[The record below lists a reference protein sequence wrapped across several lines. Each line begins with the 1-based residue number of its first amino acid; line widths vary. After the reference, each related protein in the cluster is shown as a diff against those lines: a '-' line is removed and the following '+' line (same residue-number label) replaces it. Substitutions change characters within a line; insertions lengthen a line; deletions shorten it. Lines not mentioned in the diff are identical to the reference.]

1 MVKTAKPLL
10 RIFCYMPTPRVWK
23 STITARF
30 LDINIELRGTK
41 PTEIKDWLWD
51 FDARPLT
58 KEDKVKLA
66 DKTTKGRTGF
76 SIKLYKTA
84 SFLATQPYGTIPA
97 AFSPDG
103 KIGIFESN
111 SIMRLVARLKTKN
124 NTLYGSTPYE
134 SSRIDGFLDAS
145 LIFAR
150 SSQKYLLSINNNSVN
165 KTIRNEA
172 KEAYISYMTGIE
184 NALRENKKNGFITS
198 KNITLADICF
208 FCEFS
213 LFYREIIPL
222 NTPKNGINSI
232 INELGPK
239 FFNLSIKLSSVL
251 FKRGT
256 SITVMT
262 LSTHESFSILVLETF
277 SLINIFLLY
286 LL

>member
-1 MVKTAKPLL
+1 MVKNSNSLL
-10 RIFCYMPTPRVWK
+10 RLFCYLPTPRIWK
-23 STITARF
+23 STIAARF

-41 PTEIKDWLWD
+41 PTEVKDWLWD

-58 KEDKVKLA
+58 DEDKTRLA
-66 DKTTKGRTGF
+66 DKTTTGKTGF
-76 SIKLYKTA
+76 SIKLYKTDA
-84 SFLATQPYGTIPA
+84 FLASQPYGTIPA

-124 NTLYGSTPYE
+124 NTLYGSNPYE
-134 SSRIDGFLDAS
+134 SSRIDSFLDTS

-150 SSQKYLLSINNNSVN
+150 SSQKYLLSLNNNSIN

-172 KEAYISYMTGIE
+172 KEAYITYMTGIE
-184 NALRENKKNGFITS
+184 NALRENKKYGFITS

-222 NTPKNGINSI
+222 NKPIKGINSI
-232 INELGPK
+232 INEIESKP
-239 FFNLSIKLSSVL
+239 FNLSINHFKQLRKHPNFKIDAQKYLKNIEKKL
-251 FKRGT
+251 T
-256 SITVMT
+256 
-262 LSTHESFSILVLETF
+262 
-277 SLINIFLLY
+277 
-286 LL
+286 

>member
-1 MVKTAKPLL
+1 MVKPTKPLL
-10 RIFCYMPTPRVWK
+10 RIFCYFPTPRIWK

-30 LDINIELRGTK
+30 LNINIELRGTK
-41 PTEIKDWLWD
+41 PNEIKDWLWD

-58 KEDKVKLA
+58 KEDKAKLA

-76 SIKLYKTA
+76 SIKLYKTDD
-84 SFLATQPYGTIPA
+84 FLSTQPYGTIPA

-111 SIMRLVARLKTKN
+111 SIMRLVARLKTKK
-124 NTLYGSTPYE
+124 NTIYGTTPYE
-134 SSRIDGFLDAS
+134 SSRIDSFLDAA

-150 SSQKYLLSINNNSVN
+150 SSQKYLLSINNSSVT
-165 KTIRNEA
+165 KAIRNEA
-172 KEAYISYMTGIE
+172 KEAYINYMTGIE
-184 NALRENKKNGFITS
+184 NALRDNKKNGYITT

-222 NTPKNGINSI
+222 NNSKKRINSI

-239 FFNLSIKLSSVL
+239 SFNLSIKH
-251 FKRGT
+251 FKKLRNHPYFKTDAKKYLG
-256 SITVMT
+256 
-262 LSTHESFSILVLETF
+262 
-277 SLINIFLLY
+277 NIEKKLT
-286 LL
+286 

>member
-1 MVKTAKPLL
+1 MVKNSETLL
-10 RIFCYMPTPRVWK
+10 RIFCYLPTPRIWK
-23 STITARF
+23 PTIAARF
-30 LDINIELRGTK
+30 LDIGIELRGTK
-41 PTEIKDWLWD
+41 PTDIKDWLWD

-58 KEDKVKLA
+58 DKDKIELVN
-66 DKTTKGRTGF
+66 KTTQGKTGF
-76 SIKLYKTA
+76 SIKLYKTDA
-84 SFLATQPYGTIPA
+84 FLATQPYGTIPA

-134 SSRIDGFLDAS
+134 SSRIDSFLDAS

-150 SSQKYLLSINNNSVN
+150 SSQKYLLSINNNSLN

-172 KEAYISYMTGIE
+172 KEAYIIYMAGIE
-184 NALRENKKNGFITS
+184 NALNENKINGFITS

-222 NTPKNGINSI
+222 KKSIKGITSI
-232 INELGPK
+232 ICEMESK
-239 FFNLSIKLSSVL
+239 SFKLSINHFKKLKKHPN
-251 FKRGT
+251 FKID
-256 SITVMT
+256 SHKYIK
-262 LSTHESFSILVLETF
+262 
-277 SLINIFLLY
+277 NIEKKLT
-286 LL
+286 

>member
-1 MVKTAKPLL
+1 MVKTTKPLL
-10 RIFCYMPTPRVWK
+10 RIFCYLPTPRIWK

-222 NTPKNGINSI
+222 NNPKNGINSI
-232 INELGPK
+232 INGLGPK
-239 FFNLSIKLSSVL
+239 SFNLSIKH
-251 FKRGT
+251 FKKLRKHPYFK
-256 SITVMT
+256 IDA
-262 LSTHESFSILVLETF
+262 
-277 SLINIFLLY
+277 NKY
-286 LL
+286 LGDIEKKLT

>member
-1 MVKTAKPLL
+1 MVKSSEPLL
-10 RIFCYMPTPRVWK
+10 RIFCYLPTPRIWK
-23 STITARF
+23 STIAARF
-30 LDINIELRGTK
+30 LDIRIELRGTK
-41 PTEIKDWLWD
+41 PTEVKDWLWD

-58 KEDKVKLA
+58 DKDKIELA
-66 DKTTKGRTGF
+66 NKTTEGKTGF
-76 SIKLYKTA
+76 SIKLYKTDA
-84 SFLATQPYGTIPA
+84 FLATQPYGTIPA

-134 SSRIDGFLDAS
+134 SSRIDSFLDTS

-150 SSQKYLLSINNNSVN
+150 SSQKYLLSINNNSLN

-172 KEAYISYMTGIE
+172 KEAYIIYMAGIE
-184 NALRENKKNGFITS
+184 NALNENKINGFITS

-222 NTPKNGINSI
+222 ENPKNKTSSI
-232 INELGPK
+232 INELGQK
-239 FFNLSIKLSSVL
+239 HFNLSIKH
-251 FKRGT
+251 FKKLRKHPYFK
-256 SITVMT
+256 IDAKKY
-262 LSTHESFSILVLETF
+262 LEAIEKK
-277 SLINIFLLY
+277 LC
-286 LL
+286 

>member
-1 MVKTAKPLL
+1 MVKNSNPLL
-10 RIFCYMPTPRVWK
+10 RIFCYLPTPRIWK

-41 PTEIKDWLWD
+41 PTEVKDWLWD

-58 KEDKVKLA
+58 EEDKTRLA
-66 DKTTKGRTGF
+66 DKTTAGKTGF
-76 SIKLYKTA
+76 SIKLYKTDA
-84 SFLATQPYGTIPA
+84 FLATQPYGTIPA

-184 NALRENKKNGFITS
+184 NALRENKKNGYITS

-222 NTPKNGINSI
+222 NNPKNGINSI
-232 INELGPK
+232 INEIGPK
-239 FFNLSIKLSSVL
+239 PFSLSIQHFKKLRKHAY
-251 FKRGT
+251 FK
-256 SITVMT
+256 IDAKK
-262 LSTHESFSILVLETF
+262 
-277 SLINIFLLY
+277 Y
-286 LL
+286 LGGIEKKLT

>member
-1 MVKTAKPLL
+1 MVKNSNPLL
-10 RIFCYMPTPRVWK
+10 RIFCYLPTPRIWK

-41 PTEIKDWLWD
+41 PTEVKDWLWD

-58 KEDKVKLA
+58 EEDKTRLA
-66 DKTTKGRTGF
+66 DKTTAGKTGF
-76 SIKLYKTA
+76 SIKLYKTDA
-84 SFLATQPYGTIPA
+84 FIATQPYGTIPA

-124 NTLYGSTPYE
+124 NTLYGSNPYE
-134 SSRIDGFLDAS
+134 RSRIDSFLDTS

-150 SSQKYLLSINNNSVN
+150 SSQKYLLSLNNNLIN

-172 KEAYISYMTGIE
+172 KEAYITYMTGIE
-184 NALRENKKNGFITS
+184 NALRENKKYGFITS

-222 NTPKNGINSI
+222 NKPIKGITSI
-232 INELGPK
+232 IDELGLK
-239 FFNLSIKLSSVL
+239 SFNLSIKHFKKLRKHPNFKLDAQKYLRSIEKKLS
-251 FKRGT
+251 
-256 SITVMT
+256 
-262 LSTHESFSILVLETF
+262 
-277 SLINIFLLY
+277 
-286 LL
+286 